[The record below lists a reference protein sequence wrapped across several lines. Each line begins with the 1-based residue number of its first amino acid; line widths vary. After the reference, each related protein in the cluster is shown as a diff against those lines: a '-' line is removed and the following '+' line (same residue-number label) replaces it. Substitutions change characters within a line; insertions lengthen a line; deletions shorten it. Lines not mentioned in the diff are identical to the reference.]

1 MKSITTL
8 YFQLKVQDHFNMRE
22 EIKKA
27 RIKKKVLKQ
36 YPNAQVTYTDN
47 GIQIM
52 SGDIFIA
59 EEFYLPV
66 TNSED
71 KAWEYAA
78 LACKTTQQFNRTH
91 PSRMDLSD
99 IESKINRINRRR
111 GPRGKRKLKGN

>member
-8 YFQLKVQDHFNMRE
+8 YFQLKVQDRFNMRE
-22 EIKKA
+22 EIRKA
-27 RIKKKVLKQ
+27 RLKTKVLKQ
-36 YPNAQVTYTDN
+36 YPDAKTVFTDT

-59 EEFYLPV
+59 EEFYLPA

-111 GPRGKRKLKGN
+111 GPRSKRKTKR